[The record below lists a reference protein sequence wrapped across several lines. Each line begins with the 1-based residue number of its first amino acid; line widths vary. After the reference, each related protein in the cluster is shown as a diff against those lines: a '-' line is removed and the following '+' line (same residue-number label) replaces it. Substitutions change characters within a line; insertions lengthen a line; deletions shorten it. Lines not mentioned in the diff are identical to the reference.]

1 MIGSHL
7 ILLMNYLALTKPR
20 ISLLFAIT
28 ALSSLA
34 MEKSIPLT
42 SLRAWIIILAT
53 FLVGGGAN
61 ALNQYFER
69 DIDSKMART
78 AKKRPIPLGKVT
90 PLQALI
96 FAITISVTGL
106 ALLSY
111 YGTALAVFW
120 GVATIIYYSFFYT
133 LYLKPRTPYNIVIG
147 GAAGATGPLI
157 GYAAA
162 TGSISWGAV
171 IMFLIIFFWTPPH
184 FWALALCCKEDYTNA
199 NYPMLPLVVGDEAT
213 RKQIFGYSLLLLPL
227 STTLY
232 FFKESGIIYLIGSL
246 VLGLPFLYLAW
257 RVLKEKTIKSYWQL
271 FGYSIAYLMFLFI
284 VIIIDAFI

>member
-1 MIGSHL
+1 MFHFI
-7 ILLMNYLALTKPR
+7 NLTKPR
-20 ISLLFAIT
+20 ISILFAIT
-28 ALSSLA
+28 ALSALA

-42 SLRAWIIILAT
+42 SLRAWLIILAT

-69 DIDSKMART
+69 DIDSRMART

-90 PLQALI
+90 PNQALI
-96 FAITISVTGL
+96 FAISISMIGL
-106 ALLSY
+106 GLLSY
-111 YGTALAVFW
+111 YGTPLAVFW
-120 GVATIIYYSFFYT
+120 GLATIIYYSFFYT

-162 TGSISWGAV
+162 TGSVSWGAV
-171 IMFLIIFFWTPPH
+171 ILFLIIFFWTPPH
-184 FWALALCCKEDYTNA
+184 FWALALCCKEDYTTA

-213 RKQIFGYSLLLLPL
+213 RKQIFGYSLFLIPL
-227 STTLY
+227 STALY
-232 FFKESGIIYLIGSL
+232 FFKESGMIYLIGSL
-246 VLGLPFLYLAW
+246 VLGIPFLYLAW

-284 VIIIDAFI
+284 VIIVDTLI